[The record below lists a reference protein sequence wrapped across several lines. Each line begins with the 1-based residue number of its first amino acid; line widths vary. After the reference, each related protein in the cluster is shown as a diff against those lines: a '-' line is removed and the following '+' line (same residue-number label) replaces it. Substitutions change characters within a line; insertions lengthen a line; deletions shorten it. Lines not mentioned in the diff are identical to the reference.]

1 MATRA
6 KKSKSSK
13 SDIDEKVMNFVRE
26 CRDEGYD
33 AKQRRMSLNEDNF
46 NMYHMRHDFEHKEE
60 GQSTEV
66 LSKQPMAVEQ
76 ISSFFQQ
83 ALVDMGS
90 WFKVHA
96 VNKQAEQTMLIKPD
110 EIQKVLVRHL
120 EKENY
125 YTHVG
130 HSVKSALLGAV
141 KISKLHGHLVVKPKY
156 ISKEKKKGSKRVK
169 QLIKQEDKSFRLK
182 IDLIPQE
189 NFYMDP
195 TGNKLYE
202 IEDMWIDLH
211 ELKKLSKGDNPLY
224 IASEVNKISKHG
236 KDDLEE
242 DLRRERETNQN
253 NLTTSHRHRVK
264 ITEFWGTILDSDGDI
279 MYENIVCTMADDKY
293 LIRKPTENPLWHQCS
308 PYNVAPLIEVPGSVW
323 HKALMDAPTKHN
335 NALNEIYNLML
346 DGAMKAVNNISQIRT
361 AWLDDPSQVEDG
373 IKPGTTIKVNESAPP
388 GVKIMETLNTGD
400 VPREGME
407 MMNVAQQEFNSSALT
422 SDLRSGVT
430 PFRQTSATATVE
442 QSNTITSVFQGVAKN
457 YETKAIQKELE
468 LAWLTLA
475 QGWQDLD
482 EDELVALFGPTRG
495 AELSKLDPEDIFAQT
510 VQGLHYTVFG
520 VSMTL
525 NKSQDFRKLTTMLQT
540 IGGSEVLVEEFV
552 KKYSFGELMEEI
564 LTSLDIDKNKLEI
577 PEMEQQQNAAQQ
589 PQQPAQQGGPDLQSQ
604 QPQADTG
611 SLQEILGGGVPES
624 QFPGSRAT
632 PTGAQDN

>member
-1 MATRA
+1 MATQT
-6 KKSKSSK
+6 KPK
-13 SDIDEKVMNFVRE
+13 SDKSANDEKVMNFIRE
-26 CRDEGYD
+26 CRCEADD
-33 AKQRRMSLNEDNF
+33 AKKTRMELNKANYD
-46 NMYHMRHDFEHKEE
+46 MYHMRHDFEHKEE

-90 WFKVHA
+90 WFKVNA
-96 VNKQAEQTMLIKPD
+96 ANKQSEQSMLIKPD
-110 EIQKVLVRHL
+110 EIQKVLVRQL
-120 EKENY
+120 EKEHY

-141 KISKLHGHLVVKPKY
+141 KISKIHGQTVVKPKY
-156 ISKEKKKGSKRVK
+156 ITKIKKKGSKRVK
-169 QLIKQEDKSFRLK
+169 QLIKQEDKSFQIK

-195 TGNKLYE
+195 TGSKLYE

-211 ELKKLSKGDNPLY
+211 ELKKLSRGDNPIYLS
-224 IASEVNKISKHG
+224 SEVNKISPNG
-236 KDDLEE
+236 ADDLEE
-242 DLRRERETNQN
+242 DQRKERETGQN
-253 NLTTSHRHRVK
+253 NTVVSHRHRVK
-264 ITEFWGTILDSDGDI
+264 VTEFWGTVLDSAGEI
-279 MYENIVCTMADDKY
+279 MFENVVCTMADDKF
-293 LIRKPTENPLWHQCS
+293 LIRRPTENPLWHQES

-361 AWLDDPSQVEDG
+361 AWLEDTSQVEDG
-373 IKPGTTIKVNESAPP
+373 IKSGTTLKINESAPP
-388 GVKIMETLNTGD
+388 GAKVMETLNTGD
-400 VPREGME
+400 VPREGLE
-407 MMNVAQQEFNSSALT
+407 IMNIVQQEFNSSALT

-457 YETKAIQKELE
+457 FETKSIQRELE
-468 LAWLTLA
+468 LSWLTLA

-482 EDELVALFGPTRG
+482 PEELNALFGEKRG
-495 AELSKLDPEDIFAQT
+495 GELSKLDPEDIFAAT
-510 VQGLHYTVFG
+510 VQGLKFTVFG
-520 VSMTL
+520 VTMTL

-564 LTSLDIDKNKLEI
+564 LTALDIDKNKLEI
-577 PEMEQQQNAAQQ
+577 PEVEQQQNSGVE
-589 PQQPAQQGGPDLQSQ
+589 QPAEQGGPDQASQ

-611 SLQEILGGGVPES
+611 SLQEILGGGMPQS
-624 QFPGSRAT
+624 QFPGSSAT
-632 PTGAQDN
+632 PTGAQDQ